1 MRAVSLFLDED
12 VRVLL
17 AEVLRNR
24 GYEATHVLEAGRCG
38 KSDEEQLAYASK
50 NKMAILTHNVK
61 DFTILSKA
69 YEAQGK
75 KLYGII
81 VSGQLPFNEL
91 LKRVLRLLSSHPGDA
106 FTNKIIWLSD
116 FKSV

>member
-1 MRAVSLFLDED
+1 MRAVPLYLDED

-24 GYEATHVLEAGRCG
+24 GYRAEHTLEAGRCG
-38 KSDEEQLAYASK
+38 KSDEEQLAYAAK

-61 DFTILSKA
+61 DFIALSKS
-69 YEAQGK
+69 YEAHGK
-75 KLYGII
+75 KHSGII

-91 LKRVLRLLSSHPGDA
+91 LKRILRLLSSYSSDSL
-106 FTNKIIWLSD
+106 NNNVVWLSD
-116 FKSV
+116 FK